1 MKPLRDEHLKA
12 IFTKKRKEDRRSF
25 LVRLLSS
32 IQIWVTGKRSHDGKT
47 SVTIGVR
54 GGTDF

>member
-1 MKPLRDEHLKA
+1 VKPIKDEVLKA
-12 IFTKKRKEDRRSF
+12 IFTKKREEDRRSF

-32 IQIWVTGKRSHDGKT
+32 LKITIKGKRGDAGKT
-47 SVTIGVR
+47 SITIGVR